1 MYSTTK
7 AGVVAFTQTL
17 RVRVANMFEFTHCIS
32 ELQRLAKT
40 DGVRVNC
47 VCPTWINTDMGKMA
61 MFDTD
66 DKTKEMVK
74 RATLL
79 R

>member
-1 MYSTTK
+1 
-7 AGVVAFTQTL
+7 
-17 RVRVANMFEFTHCIS
+17 MFEFTHCIS

>member
-1 MYSTTK
+1 M
-7 AGVVAFTQTL
+7 
-17 RVRVANMFEFTHCIS
+17 
-32 ELQRLAKT
+32 AKT

-61 MFDTD
+61 MSDSD
-66 DKTKEMVK
+66 DRVKEMVK
-74 RATLL
+74 RSTLL